1 MDADLSSLT
10 PQGGDAPRLLVLSG
24 SFHSQSKSMAL
35 ARIVC
40 ELLPQCRCEIP
51 AIEGLPF
58 YSEDLNRERP
68 EAVRAFLAQV
78 EQCDGI
84 VFVTPE
90 YNHSI
95 PAVLKNAIDWAS
107 RPAFAS
113 PLRGKP
119 ATIITQSANLV
130 GGARAQA
137 HLKLVLD
144 ATLSIIHPYHE
155 MLIVEADRIFQEG
168 SGELDP
174 AVRTRL
180 LRHVEDFL
188 RFVGL
193 VRLARSG
200 G

>member
-1 MDADLSSLT
+1 MDREHVSS
-10 PQGGDAPRLLVLSG
+10 QSRKGDGINLLVLSG

-35 ARIVC
+35 AHVIG
-40 ELLPQCRCEIP
+40 ELLPQCGCSIP
-51 AIEGLPF
+51 AIEQLPF
-58 YSEDLNRERP
+58 YSEDLNRDKP
-68 EAVRAFLAQV
+68 EGVREFLEQV
-78 EQCDGI
+78 AHCDGI

-113 PLRGKP
+113 PLKGKP
-119 ATIITQSANLV
+119 VTIVTQSANLV

-144 ATLSIIHPYHE
+144 ATLSLIHPYHE
-155 MLIVEADRIFQEG
+155 MLIVEADKIFQAG
-168 SGELDP
+168 SWELDP

-180 LRHVEDFL
+180 LRHIEDFL
-188 RFVGL
+188 RFVRL
-193 VRLARSG
+193 VRVAG
-200 G
+200 GGV